1 MAFAYRSR
9 STPAGRLPAAATGP
23 RRRPPTAAAR
33 AGWADVRD
41 RPCPRPAGQ
50 ACRFPRHRGCHRPA
64 GGLHRHGG
72 MHPRDRI
79 VAGRRRG
86 GVDLRWVSFSAMSPN
101 EKWSTADVPDQTGR
115 VAVVTGSNTGIGY
128 HTAAVLAE
136 SGARVVLAV
145 RNLEKG
151 NLALARIVAANP
163 RADVT
168 LQELNLSSLDSVRSA
183 AGALRDAYPR
193 IDLLI
198 NNAGVMWTP
207 KQLTAEGFEMQFGT
221 NHLGHFAL
229 TGLLLNNLLPVRGSR
244 VVTVSSTGHRIRAA
258 IHFDDLHW
266 EHGYDRYAAYGQSKL
281 ANLLFT
287 YELQR
292 RLADHRKNTIAV
304 AAHPGASSTEL
315 GRNVPTLIK
324 PLFAV
329 AGGLLFQGAAMG
341 ALPTLRAA
349 TDPDV
354 EGGQYYGPDGL
365 GEQRGHPK
373 LVSSSAQSHD
383 EDLQQRLWTVSEE
396 LTGVT
401 YPV

>member
-1 MAFAYRSR
+1 MS
-9 STPAGRLPAAATGP
+9 SDGKWTTG
-23 RRRPPTAAAR
+23 
-33 AGWADVRD
+33 D
-41 RPCPRPAGQ
+41 
-50 ACRFPRHRGCHRPA
+50 
-64 GGLHRHGG
+64 
-72 MHPRDRI
+72 I
-79 VAGRRRG
+79 
-86 GVDLRWVSFSAMSPN
+86 
-101 EKWSTADVPDQTGR
+101 PDQNGR
-115 VAVVTGSNTGIGY
+115 VAVVTGANTGLGY
-128 HTAAVLAE
+128 HTAAALAQT
-136 SGARVVLAV
+136 GAHVVLAV

-151 NLALARIVAANP
+151 NHALARIVAAHP
-163 RADVT
+163 DADVT
-168 LQELNLSSLDSVRSA
+168 LQELDLGSLASVRA
-183 AGALRDAYPR
+183 AAAALRNAYAR

-207 KQLTAEGFEMQFGT
+207 KQVTADGFEMQIGV

-229 TGLLLNNLLPVRGSR
+229 TGLLLDNLLPVRDSR
-244 VVTVSSTGHRIRAA
+244 VVTVSSTGHRLRAA
-258 IHFDDLHW
+258 IHFDDLQW
-266 EHGYDRYAAYGQSKL
+266 EHSYDRYAAYGQSKL

-292 RLADHRKNTIAV
+292 RLAEQHANTIAV

-315 GRNVPTLIK
+315 GRSAPTLIK
-324 PLFAV
+324 PLFAL
-329 AGGLLFQGAAMG
+329 ADTFLFQNAAMG

-354 EGGQYYGPDGL
+354 EGGQYFGPDGL

-383 EDLQQRLWTVSEE
+383 EDLQRRLWTVSEE

>member
-1 MAFAYRSR
+1 MS
-9 STPAGRLPAAATGP
+9 SNGKWTTG
-23 RRRPPTAAAR
+23 
-33 AGWADVRD
+33 D
-41 RPCPRPAGQ
+41 
-50 ACRFPRHRGCHRPA
+50 
-64 GGLHRHGG
+64 
-72 MHPRDRI
+72 I
-79 VAGRRRG
+79 
-86 GVDLRWVSFSAMSPN
+86 
-101 EKWSTADVPDQTGR
+101 PDQRGR
-115 VAVVTGSNTGIGY
+115 VAVVTGANTGLGY
-128 HTAAVLAE
+128 HTAAALAQA
-136 SGARVVLAV
+136 GAQVILAV
-145 RNLEKG
+145 RDLEKG
-151 NLALARIVAANP
+151 NLALARIVAAQP
-163 RADVT
+163 DADVT
-168 LQELNLSSLDSVRSA
+168 LQELDLSSLTSVRA
-183 AGALRDAYPR
+183 AAAALRKAYPR

-207 KQLTAEGFEMQFGT
+207 KQLTADGFEMQFGT

-229 TGLLLNNLLPVRGSR
+229 TGLLLDNLLPVRGSR
-244 VVTVSSTGHRIRAA
+244 VVTVSGTGHRIRAA
-258 IHFDDLHW
+258 IHFDDLQW

-292 RLADHRKNTIAV
+292 RLAGHRKNTIAV

-315 GRNVPTLIK
+315 GRSVPTLIK
-324 PLFAV
+324 PLFAL
-329 AGGLLFQGAAMG
+329 AGGLLFQGAGMG

-349 TDPDV
+349 TDPDI

-396 LTGVT
+396 LTRVT